1 MERSCPLAALFAAL
15 AQSGHS
21 KATSSKATKRGVGL
35 GGKPGCDCVTQQNDP
50 FVLRSQPCRRG
61 NAAYSWIPQAI
72 PLPRSRLPALRC
84 GAVHSRCSE
93 HQMWLVK
100 SHSGCGSVTVTDTP
114 WLVTPR
120 PRSSDTMT
128 RRLVRVVSLM
138 FDRHVIAGDIGH
150 RAHRDAEPCP
160 ANSKNDRSVRS

>member
-1 MERSCPLAALFAAL
+1 MVRSCPLAELFSALTPSGCSKSR
-15 AQSGHS
+15 QSR
-21 KATSSKATKRGVGL
+21 ATKRGVGL
-35 GGKPGCDCVTQQNDP
+35 AGKPGCDCVKQQNDP

-72 PLPRSRLPALRC
+72 PLPRPIVRALKL
-84 GAVHSRCSE
+84 CSALALLLT
-93 HQMWLVK
+93 QTVPCK
-100 SHSGCGSVTVTDTP
+100 SHLGCVSITVTDTP

-150 RAHRDAEPCP
+150 RANRDAEPCP